1 MIESLIYLSTLPNV
15 QESSHSRIACA
26 FDSAQ
31 AHCQGGSDSGQV
43 AHLPVSTQLYTDGHP
58 GTWAGFEAGSGMVGE
73 YLPSLSVPLLASYAH
88 TASQLTLKTT
98 CTPVLACIEAPLDR
112 NLQVG

>member
-1 MIESLIYLSTLPNV
+1 MNTDILWCGQINVKKSLIYLLTLPNV
-15 QESSHSRIACA
+15 QESSQNMIACA
-26 FDSAQ
+26 LDSVQ

-98 CTPVLACIEAPLDR
+98 CTPVLA
-112 NLQVG
+112 